1 MVYFLLPYTPFE
13 PVGGVHT
20 VFDYVMRLNELA
32 GKNIAAVLADSK
44 YLKSWLP
51 SSYQKVTVFP
61 TNKKLSSF
69 DTLVIPEVIVE
80 EAKRYP
86 SVKRKLL
93 VVLNWKYFEDNIKSY
108 SLQQLGYSGI
118 LTNSE
123 FSQKHLFSYAEDLPV
138 WHVPHFINSNLFTPT
153 IPISKRP
160 KHSILIM
167 NRKNTYHIPRI
178 LEFLKGFSHTVTI
191 LNNIAPAKM
200 PAQYTN
206 HQIFINLGYPE
217 GFCRPAAEAMASGCL
232 VVGFTGG
239 GGTDFMVND
248 VNTLTAKDGNQVQLI
263 EQLNRALHMDG
274 AEKELFAKHAR
285 EMIVTRYAKHKQAL
299 GIALVFPKEI
309 GKILSSVDIAKMY
322 KPKINPS
329 NKRTRARITTVK
341 TTKTVELLAYQFFQE
356 RHKYEALTNSKFY
369 KVWQGY
375 CKTRDVV
382 GRYFSHFKNTVKF
395 SQA

>member
-44 YLKSWLP
+44 YLKQWLP
-51 SSYQKVTVFP
+51 SAYQKVTIFP
-61 TNKKLSSF
+61 TTKKLSSF
-69 DTLVIPEVIVE
+69 DTLVIPEVILE
-80 EAKRYP
+80 EAKRYLNI
-86 SVKRKLL
+86 KRKLL
-93 VVLNWKYFEDNIKSY
+93 VVFNWKYFENNIKSY
-108 SLQQLGYSGI
+108 SLKRLGYSGI
-118 LTNSE
+118 ITNSQ
-123 FSQKHLFSYAEDLPV
+123 FSQKRLFVYAEGLPV
-138 WHVPHFINSNLFTPT
+138 WHVPHFINSNLFTPST
-153 IPISKRP
+153 PMSKRP

-167 NRKNTYHIPRI
+167 NRKNTHHISGI
-178 LEFLKGFSHTVTI
+178 LEFLKSFTHTITI
-191 LNNIAPAKM
+191 VNNIAPAKM
-200 PAQYTN
+200 PAQYAN
-206 HQIFINLGYPE
+206 NQIFINLGYPE
-217 GFCRPAAEAMASGCL
+217 GFCRPAAEAMTSGCL

-248 VNTLTAKDGNQVQLI
+248 VNTLTAEDGNQVQLI
-263 EQLNRALHMDG
+263 KQLNRALHMDD
-274 AEKELFAKHAR
+274 AEKETFAKHAR

-309 GKILSSVDIAKMY
+309 GKILGSPDIVKMY
-322 KPKINPS
+322 KPKIDSS
-329 NKRTRARITTVK
+329 NKRTHTRVTTVK

-356 RHKYEALTNSKFY
+356 RHKYEALTSSKFY

-382 GRYFSHFKNTVKF
+382 GRYFSYLKNTVKI
-395 SQA
+395 SRA